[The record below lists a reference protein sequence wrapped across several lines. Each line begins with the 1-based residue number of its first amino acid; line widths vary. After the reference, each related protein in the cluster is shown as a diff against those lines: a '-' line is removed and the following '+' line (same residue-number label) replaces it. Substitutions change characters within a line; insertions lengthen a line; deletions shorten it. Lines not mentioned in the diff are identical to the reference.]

1 MQASSW
7 FHCDPHMTLGG
18 GSCMARSIGSCRGN
32 GDLLRDRVK
41 LPSNFASNHTLI
53 GFRWD
58 CQQTGQL
65 WLHCADVK
73 IEGNGQPSPPTPTPA
88 PTPTVA
94 PTPAGQCGVAESDR
108 KECGFFGI
116 DEAECGVAES

>member
-1 MQASSW
+1 MPWEWWSHASCQQASSW
-7 FHCDPHMTLGG
+7 FHCDPHMSLGG
-18 GSCMARSIGSCRGN
+18 GACLARSIGSCRGN
-32 GDLLRDRVK
+32 GGLLRDRVK

-73 IEGNGQPSPPTPTPA
+73 ILQVDGNPAPSPA
-88 PTPTVA
+88 PTPPAPAPTPPAPA
-94 PTPAGQCGVAESDR
+94 PTPAGQCSVAEFD
-108 KECGFFGI
+108 
-116 DEAECGVAES
+116 